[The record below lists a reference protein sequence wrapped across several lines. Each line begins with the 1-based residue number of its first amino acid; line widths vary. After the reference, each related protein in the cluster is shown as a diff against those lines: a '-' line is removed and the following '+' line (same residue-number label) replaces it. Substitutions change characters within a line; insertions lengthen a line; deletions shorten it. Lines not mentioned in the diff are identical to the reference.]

1 MFWLLIS
8 MMKCFTQ
15 GRNISARKKN
25 IIEKVKYFQSWQKAL
40 CLFSLA
46 FIATIV
52 SCNGKAG
59 DSIFASNPDDS
70 ISPVITTR
78 GPMMIMEG
86 EGHDSTFLTKGLKV
100 TDNSGLVKLTIDS
113 SQVKWNQQGTYKVVY
128 TAKDSAQNV
137 TTVTE
142 ELRVVGKNEKIIY
155 LTFDDGPSVC
165 TDQLLKILRD
175 EKVKA
180 TFFVTAQ
187 FSHYLDRLGA
197 IAKEGHEVVIHT
209 YSHDFRIYKSIESY
223 FEDLNKINDLIEKY
237 TGKRSRILRHPGGS
251 SNTINRKYNSDPKF
265 MDKLCVALLDS
276 GYQFVDWNLD
286 SQDASGNNVPVSRL
300 VSSACHTYHNV
311 MCLLMHD
318 TGAKLTTVQALPQI
332 IHYFKQQGYE
342 FGVLNSV
349 DYVCWHGG
357 EKKKERLNALRASMN
372 AEKSGKASKAVPAAP
387 SKPAAKAEVKPVEK
401 PSTKSLE
408 KPSEKKHSSDHHSS
422 HDHHSKKD
430 SEKSTSLKTDSVA

>member
-1 MFWLLIS
+1 
-8 MMKCFTQ
+8 
-15 GRNISARKKN
+15 
-25 IIEKVKYFQSWQKAL
+25 
-40 CLFSLA
+40 
-46 FIATIV
+46 
-52 SCNGKAG
+52 
-59 DSIFASNPDDS
+59 
-70 ISPVITTR
+70 
-78 GPMMIMEG
+78 MMIMEG

-113 SQVKWNQQGTYKVVY
+113 SQVKWNQQGIYKVVY

-155 LTFDDGPSVC
+155 LTFDDGPSQC
-165 TDQLLKILRD
+165 TDDLLKILRD

-187 FSHYLDRLGA
+187 FSHYLDRIGA

-209 YSHDFRIYKSIESY
+209 YSHDFKIYKSIESY

-237 TGKRSRILRHPGGS
+237 TGKRSHILRHPGGS
-251 SNTINRKYNSDPKF
+251 SNTVNRKYNSDPKF

-286 SQDASGNNVPVSRL
+286 SQDATGNNVPVERL
-300 VSSACHTYHNV
+300 VRSACNTYHNV

-357 EKKKERLNALRASMN
+357 EKKMERLNALRAEMN
-372 AEKSGKASKAVPAAP
+372 AEKAGKAAPAAP
-387 SKPAAKAEVKPVEK
+387 SKPAAKAETKPVEK
-401 PSTKSLE
+401 PSTKSPVKTSE
-408 KPSEKKHSSDHHSS
+408 KSSEKKQSSDHHSS
-422 HDHHSKKD
+422 HDHHSKKV
-430 SEKSTSLKTDSVA
+430 SEKSASKPDSVA

>member
-1 MFWLLIS
+1 
-8 MMKCFTQ
+8 MK
-15 GRNISARKKN
+15 
-25 IIEKVKYFQSWQKAL
+25 YLQSWKKAI
-40 CLFSLA
+40 CLFSIVA
-46 FIATIV
+46 SVAAIV
-52 SCNGKAG
+52 SCNGKSNG
-59 DSIFASNPDDS
+59 SLFGSASDDS

-113 SQVKWNQQGTYKVVY
+113 SQVKWNQQGIYKVVY

-155 LTFDDGPSVC
+155 LTFDDGPSQC
-165 TDQLLKILRD
+165 TDDLLKILRD

-187 FSHYLDRLGA
+187 FSHYLDRIGA

-237 TGKRSRILRHPGGS
+237 TGKRSHILRHPGGS
-251 SNTINRKYNSDPKF
+251 SNTVNRKYNSDPKF

-286 SQDASGNNVPVSRL
+286 SQDATGNNVPVERL
-300 VSSACHTYHNV
+300 VRSACNTYHNV

-357 EKKKERLNALRASMN
+357 EKKMERLNALRAEMN
-372 AEKSGKASKAVPAAP
+372 AEKAGKAAPAAP
-387 SKPAAKAEVKPVEK
+387 SKPAAKTETKPVEK
-401 PSTKSLE
+401 PSTKSPVKTSE
-408 KPSEKKHSSDHHSS
+408 KSSEKKQSSDHHSS
-422 HDHHSKKD
+422 HDHHSKKV
-430 SEKSTSLKTDSVA
+430 SEKSASKPDSVA

>member
-1 MFWLLIS
+1 
-8 MMKCFTQ
+8 MK
-15 GRNISARKKN
+15 
-25 IIEKVKYFQSWQKAL
+25 YLQSWKKAI
-40 CLFSLA
+40 CLFSIVA
-46 FIATIV
+46 SVAAIV
-52 SCNGKAG
+52 SCNGKSNG
-59 DSIFASNPDDS
+59 SLFGSASDDS

-113 SQVKWNQQGTYKVVY
+113 SQVKWNQQGIYKVVY

-155 LTFDDGPSVC
+155 LTFDDGPSQC
-165 TDQLLKILRD
+165 TDDLLKILRD

-187 FSHYLDRLGA
+187 FSHYLDRIGA

-237 TGKRSRILRHPGGS
+237 TGKRSHILRHPGGS
-251 SNTINRKYNSDPKF
+251 SNTVNRKYNSDPKF

-286 SQDASGNNVPVSRL
+286 SQDATGNNVPVERL
-300 VSSACHTYHNV
+300 VRSACNTYHNV

-357 EKKKERLNALRASMN
+357 EKKMERLNALRAEMN
-372 AEKSGKASKAVPAAP
+372 AEKAGKAAPAAP
-387 SKPAAKAEVKPVEK
+387 SKPAAKAETKPVEK
-401 PSTKSLE
+401 PSTKSPVKTSE
-408 KPSEKKHSSDHHSS
+408 KSSEKKQSSDHHSS
-422 HDHHSKKD
+422 HDHHSKKV
-430 SEKSTSLKTDSVA
+430 SEKSASKPDSVA